1 MVLASG
7 ARKTGKVKMKE
18 KLKERAEQGE
28 TENRKSVWKKLLIG
42 FFITL
47 CVLVV
52 LPFAAVIGPIYAVAY
67 AVCTPFE
74 RKKYRK
80 SFYWRELKVKYYWG
94 ITSGFDYLFYNAAR
108 EENLPLKRKTFSSGS
123 AYYLWTRETEI
134 VALVIVPLDTRIRNA
149 AGAWLTERRRR
160 SAENA
165 LPLREA
171 LEACEEG
178 VKSLAYPLK
187 IVLEKE
193 ILKKK
198 DLEAALREPAF
209 LVIEKKVPLKQILD
223 NAWAGGLE
231 IGCENEG
238 KRENRRKRR
247 ECEEVRF
254 AFKRALKLFL
264 SHRGAVGAR
273 ERKNKRQASFLKI
286 QPSLTPRRSLSIARR
301 PRDGRPFF
309 SDGQKKGIKSLH
321 LCNKKEPTF
330 QKAGSRHSGDYFLI
344 AN

>member
-108 EENLPLKRKTFSSGS
+108 EENLTLKRETFSSGS
-123 AYYLWTRETEI
+123 AYYLWMRETEI
-134 VALVIVPLDTRIRNA
+134 VALVIVPLDTLYQDA
-149 AGAWLTERRRR
+149 AGAWLA
-160 SAENA
+160 SDDGAHENA

-178 VKSLAYPLK
+178 VKSLPYPLK

-198 DLEAALREPAF
+198 DLEAALQEPAF

-231 IGCENEG
+231 IGCE
-238 KRENRRKRR
+238 
-247 ECEEVRF
+247 
-254 AFKRALKLFL
+254 
-264 SHRGAVGAR
+264 
-273 ERKNKRQASFLKI
+273 
-286 QPSLTPRRSLSIARR
+286 
-301 PRDGRPFF
+301 DGRETGE
-309 SDGQKKGIKSLH
+309 SAEEEGM
-321 LCNKKEPTF
+321 
-330 QKAGSRHSGDYFLI
+330 
-344 AN
+344 